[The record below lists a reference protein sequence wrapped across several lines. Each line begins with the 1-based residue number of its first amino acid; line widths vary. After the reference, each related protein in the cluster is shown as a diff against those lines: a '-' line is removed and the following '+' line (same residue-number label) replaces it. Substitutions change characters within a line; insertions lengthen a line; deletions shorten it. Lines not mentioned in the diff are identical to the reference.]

1 MQPIHVELQANHHNS
16 GLLGQAT
23 STLELKLVW
32 ANWYNAHIFVEVNCV
47 CVWRVPPNIM
57 LNPNFTSLCKSRLHL
72 QSVSFLF
79 RKIMVIRPNSWAVKP
94 DILKKEK
101 S

>member
-1 MQPIHVELQANHHNS
+1 MQPIHVELPANHHNS

-47 CVWRVPPNIM
+47 CVEGAPKHNV
-57 LNPNFTSLCKSRLHL
+57 KSKLYL
-72 QSVSFLF
+72 TVQ
-79 RKIMVIRPNSWAVKP
+79 I
-94 DILKKEK
+94 
-101 S
+101 